1 MIKYRKTIAGLI
13 LIVSITALWGFTKID
28 DDPIAKIA
36 AQLDEWLS
44 NHPQE
49 KVYLQFDKSYY
60 AIGDTIWFK
69 AYNVVARKHQLS
81 ALSGVLNVDLI
92 DDRDSVTRSLK
103 LPIESGVSWGDFVL
117 PDSLKEGNY
126 RVRAYTNWM
135 RNAGEDYFFNKTITV
150 VNAISNTVFIKTN
163 YSYGTQ
169 GGQQKTNAVINY
181 TDFDGKPYAD
191 KQVSYEVITGLKT
204 IDKGK
209 GQTDEKGNLNIS
221 FVNARQGILKSGH
234 IVTTLK
240 IGDKE
245 SVTKSIVIKAMS
257 GKVDVQFFPEGGNL
271 VAGNPSKIAFK
282 AVGSDGLGAVVKGV
296 VTDDQNNQVAEI
308 ATAHLGMGVFSLTP
322 ESNKTYKAKLTY
334 ADGSE
339 NTVELP
345 KASDQG
351 YSLIVS
357 NAGPSHFSLRVLPGP
372 AVSAA
377 AQTGLMSII
386 AHVNGVVCYAGKSE
400 AGKPFMAHI
409 PKNKFPSGI
418 VQFTLFSPA
427 GEPLNER
434 LEFVSNP
441 DQLKLNVTS
450 EKESY
455 APRQKIKIEVN
466 AKDKDDK
473 PATGSFSVSVT
484 DETNVPV
491 DEISESTILSN
502 LLLTSDLKGYVE
514 KPNYYFTNINETT
527 QADLDVLMLTQGY
540 RRFEWK
546 QLLNNSLPADAYP
559 AEKSLSIAGHI
570 KTMGG
575 KSLPNGGVKI
585 LSNKGGFFFKDTVAD
600 NSGAFSF
607 NDLVFKDS
615 TKFLIQARSAKDRK
629 NVQIDVDNIIPQAI
643 GPNKNAADMQVN
655 INDGMSQYMQS
666 SKALYDSEL
675 KAGTIKRTIILK
687 GVVVNAR
694 KNKVVYSENLN
705 GPGNADDV
713 VTADRL
719 GNCGSFL
726 TNCLQGLIAGVT
738 FRNNIPYNNRAN
750 AAMAIVLDG
759 NFIDNDLFSDI
770 NPNNVQSV
778 EVLLGPHYA
787 GIYGSR
793 GANGILLITTKKGRD
808 ATTSYERYAPGVIT
822 YTPKGYYKV
831 RDFYSPQYDN
841 PKTNKQLPDLR
852 STIYWNPNFITDK
865 FGKASF
871 SYFNADGK
879 GTYRVVIEGIDA
891 DGNIGRQVF
900 RYKVE

>member
-1 MIKYRKTIAGLI
+1 MIKYRKIATGLL
-13 LIVSITALWGFTKID
+13 LIISVTALWGFTKID

-36 AQLDEWLS
+36 AQLEEWLT

-69 AYNVVARKHQLS
+69 AYNVIARKHQLS

-92 DDRDSVTRSLK
+92 DDRDSLTKSIK

-126 RVRAYTNWM
+126 RVRAYTNQM
-135 RNAGEDYFFNKTITV
+135 RNAGEDYFFNKAITV
-150 VNAISNTVFIKTN
+150 VNAINNTVFTKTN
-163 YSYGTQ
+163 YSYSTQ
-169 GGQQKTNAVINY
+169 GGQQKVNAVINY
-181 TDFDGKPYAD
+181 TDLDGKPYAG
-191 KQVSYEVITGLKT
+191 KPVNYQVMTGAKT

-209 GQTDEKGNLNIS
+209 GQTDDKGNLNIS
-221 FVNARQGILKSGH
+221 FGNTSTGILKSGR
-234 IVTTLK
+234 IITTLK
-240 IGDKE
+240 VGDKE
-245 SVTKSIVIKAMS
+245 SVTKSILIKAMS
-257 GKVDVQFFPEGGNL
+257 DKVDVQFFPEGGSL

-296 VTDDQNNQVAEI
+296 VVDDQNNQVAEI
-308 ATAHLGMGVFSLTP
+308 TTAHLGMGMFNLTP
-322 ESNKTYKAKLTY
+322 ETNKSYKAKLAF

-345 KASDQG
+345 KATDQG

-377 AQTGLMSII
+377 AQTGVMSII
-386 AHVNGVVCYAGKSE
+386 AQVNGIICYAGKSE

-409 PKNKFPSGI
+409 PKSKFPSGI

-434 LEFVSNP
+434 LAFVSNA
-441 DQLKLNVTS
+441 DELKLNVTS

-455 APRQKIKIEVN
+455 SPRQKVKIEVN

-473 PATGSFSVSVT
+473 PVTGSFSVSVT
-484 DETNVPV
+484 NQTNVPV

-546 QLLNNSLPADAYP
+546 QLLNNSIPQDAYP

-575 KSLPNGGVKI
+575 KPLPNGGVKI
-585 LSNKGGFFFKDTVAD
+585 LSNKGGFFFRDTVAD

-629 NVQIDVDNIIPQAI
+629 NVQIDLDNIITQAI

-655 INDGMSQYMQS
+655 INDGLSQYLQS
-666 SKALYDSEL
+666 SKAWYDSEL
-675 KAGTIKRTIILK
+675 KAGSIKRAIILK
-687 GVVVNAR
+687 EVVVKAR
-694 KNKVVYSENLN
+694 KYMIPYSENLN

-719 GNCGSFL
+719 GNCGGFL
-726 TNCLQGLIAGVT
+726 SNCLQGLIAGVT
-738 FRNNIPYNNRAN
+738 FRNNVPFNNRAN

-759 NFIDNDLFSDI
+759 NFIDSDLFSDI

-778 EVLLGPHYA
+778 EALVGPHYA
-787 GIYGSR
+787 SIYGSR
-793 GANGILLITTKKGRD
+793 GANGILVITSKRGKD
-808 ATTSYERYAPGVIT
+808 ARGSYERYAPGVIT

-841 PKTNKQLPDLR
+841 SKTNKQLPDLR
-852 STIYWNPNFITDK
+852 STIYWNPNFITNK
-865 FGKASF
+865 SGKASF
-871 SYFNADGK
+871 QFFNADTK
-879 GTYRVVIEGIDA
+879 GSYRVVIEGIDA
-891 DGNIGRQVF
+891 DGNLGRQVF